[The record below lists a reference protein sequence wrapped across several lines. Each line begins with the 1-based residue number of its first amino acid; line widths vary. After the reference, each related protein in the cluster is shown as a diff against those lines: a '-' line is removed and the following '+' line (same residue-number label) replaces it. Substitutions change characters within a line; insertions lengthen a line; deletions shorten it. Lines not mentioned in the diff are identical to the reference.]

1 MELLNQRLRAQNELL
16 ANELEDTA
24 VNEQQLQ
31 LNRNSAATNNV
42 QSEASDEET
51 RISRNS
57 GSPKERTKKKKRK
70 KGVD

>member
-24 VNEQQLQ
+24 VNEQLQ
-31 LNRNSAATNNV
+31 LNRNSAATNSI

-57 GSPKERTKKKKRK
+57 GSHKEKTKKKRK
-70 KGVD
+70 KGLD